1 MKELPSLAE
10 ALEAYTRA
18 LPPGELLLFRDDG
31 IDRLGVPVAA
41 SSLRMEKGPWI
52 TSHGYGA
59 TEQEAHVSAIGEL
72 AEEVFAEKT
81 LAERPRFHGSY
92 EEQVRQRG
100 VQGVADPLTLGLP
113 AGSPYHPD
121 MPLTWL
127 EMTRL
132 ATGEPVLV
140 PEEFVAIH
148 PGQLRGR
155 SPLILP
161 ITNGQG
167 AGLSQPQALAHALLE
182 LQQRDGNG
190 LQFRAMDQG
199 VGLDLEGASLPP
211 DIQELLERYRRAGI
225 EVIAKLA
232 STEFGLVN
240 LYVVGQDPAPG
251 EQPLMVTA
259 CGEAADP
266 DRHRA
271 LRKALLEYA
280 GSRARKAFM
289 HGPLEAVARVAPPG
303 YLERFLPQ
311 VDLRH
316 EEPRALQGMVEWAS
330 MPVGVLRALTAR
342 TVQRRHT
349 VRFTDLPE
357 AAAAE
362 APPRRCAQVVEG
374 LHQGGFDV
382 LVIDLSPVD
391 HSIHVVKAL
400 VPGLEVETMTYSRIG
415 ERNVARLLARQDPL
429 VGLGTPP
436 EGAQRV
442 RLTAAAEE
450 RLGGP
455 AWFNVRQ
462 AEQRLGSL
470 YSLYR
475 EPGRH
480 SVQTV
485 LRTRRFGGGRS

>member
-1 MKELPSLAE
+1 MKELPDLSE
-10 ALEAYTRA
+10 AREAYARA
-18 LPPGELLLFRDDG
+18 MPAGELLLFRDDG
-31 IDRLGVPVAA
+31 IDRLGVPVVA

-59 TEQEAHVSAIGEL
+59 TEEEAMVSAIGEL

-81 LAERPRFHGSY
+81 LAVQPRFHGSY
-92 EEQVRQRG
+92 QEMVRLRG
-100 VQGVADPLTLGLP
+100 LRGVADPLTLGLP
-113 AGSPYHPD
+113 AGSPYQPD
-121 MPLTWL
+121 QPLTWL
-127 EMTRL
+127 EMKRL

-140 PEEFVAIH
+140 PEEFVVIH

-190 LQFRAMDQG
+190 LQFRAMDRG
-199 VGLDLEGASLPP
+199 VVLDLEGAHLPP
-211 DIQELLERYRRAGI
+211 DVQELLERYRRAGI
-225 EVIAKLA
+225 EIIAKLA
-232 STEFGLVN
+232 STQFGLVN
-240 LYVVGQDPAPG
+240 LYVVGNDPSPG
-251 EQPLMVTA
+251 DQPLMMTA
-259 CGEAADP
+259 CGEATDP
-266 DRHRA
+266 DRNRA

-311 VDLRH
+311 VDLRQ
-316 EEPRALQGMVEWAS
+316 EEARALQGMVEWAS
-330 MPVGVLRALTAR
+330 MPVGTLRELIAPTLQCR
-342 TVQRRHT
+342 ST
-349 VRFTDLPE
+349 VRFADLPQVE
-357 AAAAE
+357 AAE
-362 APPRRCAQVVEG
+362 APAERCAQVVDG
-374 LHQGGFDV
+374 LLLTGFDI
-382 LVIDLSPVD
+382 LVIDLSPAD
-391 HSIHVVKAL
+391 HSIHVVKTL
-400 VPGLEVETMTYSRIG
+400 VPGLEVETMTYSRLG
-415 ERNVARLLARQDPL
+415 ERNLSRLLARQDPL
-429 VGLGTPP
+429 AGLGAPP
-436 EGAQRV
+436 EGALPV

-455 AWFNVRQ
+455 AWFNVRL

-470 YSLYR
+470 YALYR

>member
-1 MKELPSLAE
+1 MPA
-10 ALEAYTRA
+10 
-18 LPPGELLLFRDDG
+18 GELLLFRDDG
-31 IDRLGVPVAA
+31 IDRLGIPVVA

-59 TEQEAHVSAIGEL
+59 TEEEAMVSAIGEL

-81 LAERPRFHGSY
+81 LAGLPRFHGSY
-92 EEQVRQRG
+92 TEMVRLRG
-100 VQGVADPLTLGLP
+100 TRGVADPLTLGLP
-113 AGSPYHPD
+113 AGSPYQPD

-127 EMTRL
+127 EMKRL
-132 ATGEPVLV
+132 STGEPVLV

-148 PGQLRGR
+148 PGQLRGH

-167 AGLSQPQALAHALLE
+167 AGLSQSQALAHALLE

-190 LQFRAMDQG
+190 LQFRAMDRG
-199 VGLDLEGASLPP
+199 VVLDLEEANLPP
-211 DIQELLERYRRAGI
+211 DIQELLERYRQAGI
-225 EVIAKLA
+225 EIIPKLA
-232 STEFGLVN
+232 SLEFGLVN
-240 LYVVGQDPAPG
+240 LYVVGNDPSPG

-266 DRHRA
+266 DRNRA

-289 HGPLEAVARVAPPG
+289 HGPLEAVARVAPSG

-311 VDLRH
+311 VDLRQ

-330 MPVGVLRALTAR
+330 MPVAALRELT
-342 TVQRRHT
+342 TQTLQCRHK
-349 VRFTDLPE
+349 VRFANLPE
-357 AAAAE
+357 AVTAE
-362 APPRRCAQVVEG
+362 APSERCAQVVDG
-374 LHQGGFDV
+374 LLLTGFDV
-382 LVIDLSPVD
+382 LIIDLSPPD
-391 HSIHVVKAL
+391 HSIHVVKTL
-400 VPGLEVETMTYSRIG
+400 VPGLEVETMTYSRLG
-415 ERNVARLLARQDPL
+415 ERNLSRLLARQDPL
-429 VGLGTPP
+429 AGLGPPP

-442 RLTAAAEE
+442 RLTASAEE

-455 AWFNVRQ
+455 AWFNVRL

-470 YSLYR
+470 YPLYR